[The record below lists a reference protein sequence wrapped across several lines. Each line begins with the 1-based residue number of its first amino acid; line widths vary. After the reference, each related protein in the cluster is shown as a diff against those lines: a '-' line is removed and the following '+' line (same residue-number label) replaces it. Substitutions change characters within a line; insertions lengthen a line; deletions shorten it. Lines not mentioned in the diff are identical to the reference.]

1 MLNPLLNAMSANKM
15 SPISEIYSFYRNGG
29 NPMIL
34 LNKMAQNNPQV
45 RNVMSMLNQGAN
57 PQQLFYCLCQQSGVD
72 PTTILSQL
80 NGFK

>member
-1 MLNPLLNAMSANKM
+1 
-15 SPISEIYSFYRNGG
+15 
-29 NPMIL
+29 MIL

-45 RNVMSMLNQGAN
+45 RNVMSMLNQGEN
-57 PQQLFYCLCQQSGVD
+57 HQQLFYSLCQQSGVD

>member
-1 MLNPLLNAMSANKM
+1 MSINNV
-15 SPISEIYSFYRNGG
+15 SPINEVYSLYRSGG

-45 RNVMSMLNQGAN
+45 KNVMSMLNQGAN
-57 PQQLFYCLCQQSGVD
+57 PQQLFYSLCQQRGVD
-72 PTTILSQL
+72 PTTILSQF

>member
-1 MLNPLLNAMSANKM
+1 MLNPLLNAMSANKI
-15 SPISEIYSFYRNGG
+15 SPISEVYSLYRNGG

-57 PQQLFYCLCQQSGVD
+57 PQQLFYSLCQQSGVA

>member
-15 SPISEIYSFYRNGG
+15 SPKSEIYSLYRNGG

-57 PQQLFYCLCQQSGVD
+57 PKDFIRTRTKQD
-72 PTTILSQL
+72 
-80 NGFK
+80 